1 MSFFIRNIRG
11 GWPRIP
17 YSVMLSPQRKG
28 YIIGGL
34 EVIAFAFFVMVAKR
48 VGIIC
53 FFSVASVDAFGE
65 K

>member
-1 MSFFIRNIRG
+1 
-11 GWPRIP
+11 
-17 YSVMLSPQRKG
+17 VMLSPQRKG